1 MRATIDNLQ
10 KAQQKSE
17 ELETRAQTSH
27 NETLKLSRQL
37 ESLQRRQAEVEKEN
51 SEVEAENRNLIKS
64 IENLKIQA
72 RRVNELESENLDL
85 EGRAHKVE
93 RENKSLVREAER
105 LKQTLDVK
113 DLNLDDAALKLAS
126 MERSMEKVKREA
138 ETQGAQEDRVAK
150 LESELHELNSAS
162 MVDKRALID
171 LREELVKEKMAG
183 ESAMGRLEAVTSR
196 LAAAGIREG
205 EDGALQGLEHVQK
218 LKEEV
223 TKVTNFA
230 AEISKE
236 TGSREERVSSL
247 QAERDQLSTELA
259 RLKVAAVGREDREAA
274 FGHQLNTLQEEV
286 TELSKERACLQVE
299 NRTLQS
305 QSSSLLAQISA
316 LQSENS
322 KLEVEARR
330 GKEGEKTVKEELSQ
344 LLADQARLQRLH
356 DQLQADYEE
365 LTREREE
372 LKGSERN
379 LRMEMSRLL
388 EREGT
393 VSQGQDDLLR
403 AKEAIDQE
411 RETLK
416 MDKKTLAN
424 LRSEHSR
431 LKDDFRSLFT
441 ANERMKTE
449 YCNLQ
454 TDYKSLKTENNQLKL
469 RHTELQGKL
478 GDAREQCTALD
489 VENTKVTNRCEV
501 LHQLNLSLEEDRKSL
516 MSQVSL
522 LLSQYHDLLTQTL
535 DDKEHYHEEEREY
548 SDKVHNLRRQKEK
561 LEEKI
566 MEQYK
571 RMENSATPKKKGL
584 GSTLVRKMR
593 KAGSNMFLASP
604 SGRGRPRQQ
613 VLLHSHVSE
622 EGNYKL
628 LTFRGRSMTAAV

>member
-1 MRATIDNLQ
+1 MLVEREAVEARRE
-10 KAQQKSE
+10 KE
-17 ELETRAQTSH
+17 ELEAVVETLKQQNRDLQIEKDTKVEIEARAQTSH
-27 NETLKLSRQL
+27 NETLKLSCQL
-37 ESLQRRQAEVEKEN
+37 ESLRRRQAEVEKEN
-51 SEVEAENRNLIKS
+51 AEVEAENKNLIKS
-64 IENLKIQA
+64 IETLKIQA
-72 RRVNELESENLDL
+72 RRMNELESENLEL

-126 MERSMEKVKREA
+126 MERSMEKAKQEA
-138 ETQGAQEDRVAK
+138 ETRGAQKNRVAK
-150 LESELHELNSAS
+150 LEAELHELNSAS
-162 MVDKRALID
+162 MVDKRTLID

-183 ESAMGRLEAVTSR
+183 EAAMGRLEAVASQ

-205 EDGALQGLEHVQK
+205 EDGALQGLAHVQ
-218 LKEEV
+218 
-223 TKVTNFA
+223 KVTNF
-230 AEISKE
+230 ESGVSKE
-236 TGSREERVSSL
+236 NGSKDERMSSL

-259 RLKVAAVGREDREAA
+259 RLKVASVGREDREAA
-274 FGHQLNTLQEEV
+274 FGHQLNTLQEELA
-286 TELSKERACLQVE
+286 ELRKERACLQVE
-299 NRTLQS
+299 NRALQS
-305 QSSSLLAQISA
+305 QSSSLLAQISS

-330 GKEGEKTVKEELSQ
+330 GKEGEKAVKEELSQ

-379 LRMEMSRLL
+379 LRIEMSRLQ

-393 VSQGQDDLLR
+393 VSQGQDDLMR
-403 AKEAIDQE
+403 AKEAIVQE

-416 MDKKTLAN
+416 MDKQTLAN

-441 ANERMKTE
+441 VNERMKTE

-478 GDAREQCTALD
+478 VDTREQCTALD
-489 VENTKVTNRCEV
+489 VENTKVNNRCEV

-535 DDKEHYHEEEREY
+535 DDKDHYHEEEREY

-571 RMENSATPKKKGL
+571 WMENSSTPKKKIL
-584 GSTLVRKMR
+584 
-593 KAGSNMFLASP
+593 
-604 SGRGRPRQQ
+604 
-613 VLLHSHVSE
+613 
-622 EGNYKL
+622 
-628 LTFRGRSMTAAV
+628 